1 MCFEYVMLK
10 WGPDQSHLGVVLQDE
25 PAYSGPSG
33 DTPGEDSGT
42 TACVLLLFKVSLHF
56 LLCASLTKI

>member
-1 MCFEYVMLK
+1 M
-10 WGPDQSHLGVVLQDE
+10 LQDE

-42 TACVLLLFKVSLHF
+42 TACVLLLFKVSPRF
-56 LLCASLTKI
+56 LLRRFVAQAGRLLINKNPPFKTL